1 MPFTTADKQLR
12 RCEWTRPRAAYSIEL
27 VSVPQRH
34 WGKPWIA
41 SRDSG
46 HSPAWSRRAEFPASK
61 TISAALVDAEPG
73 ALRELDWHPNGD
85 ERQYYIEGQSR
96 MTVSA
101 SESKARTFDYQ
112 AGDVGYVP
120 RAMGHFVE
128 NIGKTRLRFLE
139 VFRAPLF
146 QDVSLTQWLALTPHQ
161 LVQSHLNIDHAI
173 INGLPTVKH
182 PVIG

>member
-1 MPFTTADKQLR
+1 
-12 RCEWTRPRAAYSIEL
+12 
-27 VSVPQRH
+27 
-34 WGKPWIA
+34 
-41 SRDSG
+41 
-46 HSPAWSRRAEFPASK
+46 
-61 TISAALVDAEPG
+61 
-73 ALRELDWHPNGD
+73 
-85 ERQYYIEGQSR
+85 